1 MSGSQ
6 SGEDEPSD
14 YLALDTDTHTHTT
27 PPQNNINAQS
37 HTHAHYS
44 QLLRATDPGSCGVYS
59 VFGYEKG

>member
-14 YLALDTDTHTHTT
+14 YLALDTDTHTT

-59 VFGYEKG
+59 AFGYEKG